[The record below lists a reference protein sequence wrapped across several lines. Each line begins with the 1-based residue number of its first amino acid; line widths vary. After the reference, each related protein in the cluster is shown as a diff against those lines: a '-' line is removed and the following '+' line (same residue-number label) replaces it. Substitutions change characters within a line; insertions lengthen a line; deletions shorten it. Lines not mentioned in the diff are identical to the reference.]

1 MELFIEFINEYGAMI
16 LYSIITAIAGY
27 VGIAVKKLY
36 QRYADDKTK
45 KDVVKTVVQG
55 IEQLYKDLHGEEKL
69 NAALENASEMLSM
82 KGITVTEFELRM
94 LIEAAVGEFND
105 VFNTGMTTVYTIDD
119 TVEIEPEPTEE

>member
-16 LYSIITAIAGY
+16 LYSIVTAIAGY
-27 VGIAVKKLY
+27 VGIAVKRLY

-105 VFNTGMTTVYTIDD
+105 VFNNTTA
-119 TVEIEPEPTEE
+119 ELPAAEE